1 MTTWRF
7 YFLSVPDCS
16 KCGDYYDG
24 SFGTEEY
31 NRNAGVPKEDRT
43 CAKQQCI
50 DLLAADP
57 NVKRETARTIDRGI
71 MAAMGGGQSKPL
83 KRDPIRAGM
92 LVNSE

>member
-1 MTTWRF
+1 MYFSGSLFPNAETSTTGAPAQKGTTGMTKF
-7 YFLSVPDCS
+7 
-16 KCGDYYDG
+16 
-24 SFGTEEY
+24 
-31 NRNAGVPKEDRT
+31 PKEDRT